1 VANAAPFIASPVRR
15 VVAGALDVVLY
26 FILLTAVITVVSNIS
41 GSRGFGMAVL
51 ANIASITYALY
62 HLVFLRLLAGA
73 TPGLRTFDMQIVRA
87 ADGGEFSI
95 LRALIRA
102 GFRPL
107 FLFLFGWSVYFLGG
121 PSLRVEAVLP
131 VPLLLELGMMFTLPS
146 RQTLSDLVANTL
158 VVNVPPPQPHRA
170 PAAPMYSPTD
180 AEFGLPPRRPR

>member
-1 VANAAPFIASPVRR
+1 MANAAPFIASPTRR
-15 VVAGALDVVLY
+15 VVAGAVDTVLY
-26 FILLTAVITVVSNIS
+26 FICLTLVVQAIFSM
-41 GSRGFGMAVL
+41 GDSRGIGMPVMAT
-51 ANIASITYALY
+51 AASITYAFY
-62 HLVFLRLLAGA
+62 HLVFFWLLAGA
-73 TPGLRTFDMQIVRA
+73 TPGLWLFDMRIVRA
-87 ADGGEFSI
+87 SDGGEFSV

-107 FLFLFGWSVYFLGG
+107 FLFLFGWSVDSFGG

-180 AEFGLPPRRPR
+180 AEFGLPPRRPK